1 MFSRVDFPQPLGP
14 TMLVRL
20 PSGTSRQM
28 SSQTRFFSWPL
39 APNDLLTCATV
50 TNELPGAGPGSGAAA
65 TVWPAGPGAPAVPAP
80 AAEAACCDRL
90 TWPCINCAPFR
101 PGRRDRD
108 PCA

>member
-1 MFSRVDFPQPLGP
+1 MDFPQPLGP

-50 TNELPGAGPGSGAAA
+50 TNELPWCRARVGPPATGLARLARGPGR
-65 TVWPAGPGAPAVPAP
+65 PGA
-80 AAEAACCDRL
+80 RGGGGL
-90 TWPCINCAPFR
+90 L
-101 PGRRDRD
+101 
-108 PCA
+108 